1 MSFTFLMCSERSGS
15 NLITKLLN
23 AHSEI
28 CGPSTK
34 HLINPVA
41 RNLFRYGDLSN
52 QRNWYALIDDIHILL
67 SAGFSI
73 WKKEFKKSELKGL
86 APCGDIVS
94 LLKNIFI
101 EEASE
106 DGKDNIF
113 IKENHLYEFLPFLL
127 INFPEAKFIYQT
139 RDPRDMALSWKKNKS
154 HPGGIIVGAKQWSY
168 DQQRFLSN
176 YHILRKVNKAF
187 LIKYE
192 NLIDNPEEALSAT
205 LSFLGHQF
213 QPSMLKFNNDETT
226 RLNAQIQESWSNLSR
241 PIITNNSAKYTDELT
256 SDEISLVEKICYF
269 EMKELNYTP
278 MNSLEYL
285 DTISSQRINMLE
297 QQERQD
303 IPAQRSAGTL
313 KSMDAKRNFYRHEH
327 EN

>member
-52 QRNWYALIDDIHILL
+52 QRNWYALIDDIHVLL

-154 HPGGIIVGAKQWSY
+154 HPGGIIVGAKQ
-168 DQQRFLSN
+168 
-176 YHILRKVNKAF
+176 
-187 LIKYE
+187 
-192 NLIDNPEEALSAT
+192 
-205 LSFLGHQF
+205 GHQF

-241 PIITNNSAKYTDELT
+241 PIITNNSAKYADELT
-256 SDEISLVEKICYF
+256 LDEISLVEKICYF

-278 MNSLEYL
+278 MNNIEHL
-285 DTISSQRINMLE
+285 DRISSQRVNMLE
-297 QQERQD
+297 QQERND
-303 IPAQRSAGTL
+303 LPAQRSAGTL
-313 KSMDAKRNFYRHEH
+313 KSMAAKRNFYRHEH
-327 EN
+327 DN